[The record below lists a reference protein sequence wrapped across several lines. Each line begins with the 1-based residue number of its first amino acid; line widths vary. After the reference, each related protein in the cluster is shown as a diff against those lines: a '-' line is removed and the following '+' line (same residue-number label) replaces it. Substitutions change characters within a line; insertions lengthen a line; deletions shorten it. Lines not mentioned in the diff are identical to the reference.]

1 MLMQNL
7 PFLAGLCTP
16 DTAVQGG
23 LLAGLFLAGAAGSVV
38 HCAPMCGAFVLGQ
51 VSERMARL
59 PQAQLCEWRRVG
71 SGMLLPYHLGRL
83 ITYAALGAL
92 VASSASVAARS
103 AWFGHLS
110 AALLVM
116 AALLFLTLAARRIL
130 PAWARLDHVPRG
142 WGTLLGRVTRAIP
155 RGTAMGE
162 FLLGV
167 TLGFLPCGFLYAAL
181 AAAAAAGQ
189 PALGAGAMFAFGL
202 GTAPSLMVVG
212 SAGHAA
218 GRRFQRGVAV
228 AGPVLMAVNAM
239 LLLALAWQRMA

>member
-1 MLMQNL
+1 MIALMLMQNI

-16 DTAVQGG
+16 DTAVRGG

-38 HCAPMCGAFVLGQ
+38 HCAPLCGAFVLGQ
-51 VSERMARL
+51 VYQRMARL

-92 VASSASVAARS
+92 VASTAAVAARS

-130 PAWARLDHVPRG
+130 PAWGRG
-142 WGTLLGRVTRAIP
+142 WTTCR
-155 RGTAMGE
+155 
-162 FLLGV
+162 
-167 TLGFLPCGFLYAAL
+167 
-181 AAAAAAGQ
+181 AAG
-189 PALGAGAMFAFGL
+189 ACCWA
-202 GTAPSLMVVG
+202 TSRAPSRAAPRWG
-212 SAGHAA
+212 SSCLGSRW
-218 GRRFQRGVAV
+218 G
-228 AGPVLMAVNAM
+228 
-239 LLLALAWQRMA
+239 